1 MSPFE
6 FQPVQTLN
14 IRPED
19 NPQIDVKDGLI
30 LIKASR
36 GNDHIVIS
44 APLQSVL
51 PTPTQTTVR
60 TSSTTGPRSKT
71 YNRQPAIKPG
81 TLLPTNHGA
90 VGENSV
96 NAKLTEADV
105 REMRAL
111 ANDPSYLQTFP
122 NRQKM
127 LYDLAT
133 VYKIHWTTV
142 RKILIGKSWKH
153 IAS

>member
-1 MSPFE
+1 MSPFNFE
-6 FQPVQTLN
+6 PVQILD
-14 IRPED
+14 IKPED

-36 GNDHIVIS
+36 GNDRIVIS

-51 PTPTQTTVR
+51 PAPAQTTVR
-60 TSSTTGPRSKT
+60 HTTSSAVKHRVYQRK
-71 YNRQPAIKPG
+71 PAIAPG
-81 TLLPTNHGA
+81 TILPPSHGA

-96 NAKLTEADV
+96 NAKLTETEV

-111 ANDPSYLQTFP
+111 ASDPSYASTFSSK
-122 NRQKM
+122 QKM
-127 LYDLAT
+127 LYDLSK

-142 RKILIGKSWKH
+142 RNILIGTSWKH
-153 IAS
+153 IAF